1 MKKPSRGKL
10 AALAALAAVLLAW
23 AFSSRPMTIAQRYPM
38 LTADSCT
45 GIQGYYYDGTQTGF
59 TNVVLEKD
67 SQEFRQLWELFFQR
81 SYRRSLR
88 DLLPRGTRIHSAQ
101 PGDFQWEV
109 FFEFENVP
117 FPDGST
123 GSGTLLHIQN
133 WYGELDLHFDGEP
146 ESCITQDQQAWAA
159 EVLDILRGQ
168 G

>member
-10 AALAALAAVLLAW
+10 AALAALVVLALAW
-23 AFSSRPMTIAQRYPM
+23 AFSSRPMTLAQRYPM

-45 GIQGYYYDGTQTGF
+45 EIRGYYRIGTQEGRPEA
-59 TNVVLEKD
+59 VAEKGSLEF
-67 SQEFRQLWELFFQR
+67 QRLWELFFQR
-81 SYRRSLR
+81 TYRRSLR
-88 DLLPRGTRIHSAQ
+88 DLLPRGTRIHPAQ

-123 GSGTLLHIQN
+123 GSGTMLHIRN
-133 WYGELDLHFDGEP
+133 WYGELDLRFDGET
-146 ESCITQDQQAWAA
+146 EACITQDQHIWAA